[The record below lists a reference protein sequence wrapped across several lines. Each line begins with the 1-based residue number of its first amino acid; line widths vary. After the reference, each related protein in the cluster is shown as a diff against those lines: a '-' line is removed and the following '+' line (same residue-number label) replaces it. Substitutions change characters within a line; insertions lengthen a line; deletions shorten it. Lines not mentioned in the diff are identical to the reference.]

1 MKYRFGDFSLDL
13 RRGTLEGA
21 AGVVHLRPQAFKLL
35 EVLVTRAPEII
46 GHEELLDLVWGTRH
60 LSPSSLKQTI
70 SEVRH
75 ALGDA
80 HDVPHFIETVHRRG
94 YRFIGAVD
102 ALGDPRQEKEA
113 APPAPSAAAAP
124 PAAVPAATADTE
136 RKAPEVVEPP
146 AALPEG
152 AFEAVTRGSAPP
164 RPIRF
169 YPWLVLVLVCGLGV
183 WGIFQW
189 REDPPSP
196 AKPGREGITPVAGP
210 RLVAAVL
217 GFAIRPGSDL
227 AAWVPIAIG
236 ELLAVELASGSGVQ
250 LVGGDEVARLH
261 RELLVDGETPLDARA
276 LERVRTYLGCDLV
289 LRGELEV
296 VGPELRLRLQAIDTH
311 SEKVL
316 FDDRLGGRQADLAA
330 LARQVATRLH
340 EKVALPR
347 LQEEDAGGPRWSGP
361 DREEALRL
369 YALGIEKLRAGEAV
383 AARDFLLEAAAGDP
397 ANALVFRALARA
409 HQELGYVVLA
419 QEAAQRAFELSTGL
433 PREVRLGIEGQLYLT
448 RREFAEAAE
457 VFGALHRFFPDDLD
471 HGLQLAAALTKNR
484 QLSEAAEVLEH
495 LRQLSPPRGDHPL
508 IDLQMVQTFEGSD
521 PPRALEA
528 ARTGARKAA
537 KLGASLLVAR
547 GRRDEGWMLYR
558 LSRFDEAL
566 VALGEAEAIYRA
578 SGDLA
583 KVVSVL
589 GTRATVLTA
598 RSDRKAEA
606 KATFEEAVRISREIG
621 NPGTESQILNN
632 FASFTGTDDIPLTRA
647 LLRRSLEI
655 KQQVGD
661 QAGEA
666 LTRLNLANLYRFEGR
681 LAEARELIGGALDL
695 YRQLGDKFRIAFAL
709 RTLGSLLAKEG
720 QAAEAARAFVEA
732 CQNSREAGDAR
743 GEANALFEH
752 GQLLLQ
758 QGDREGA
765 LEKVRQSR
773 DIFARLDLIDDL
785 VFSDLQIGDI
795 LWQRGER
802 DAARKVYL
810 GAGEMRGRIGSER
823 VRSLVDQRLA
833 SGPPPD
839 P

>member
-75 ALGDA
+75 TLGDA

-94 YRFIGAVD
+94 YRFIGAVET
-102 ALGDPRQEKEA
+102 LGDPRQDKEA
-113 APPAPSAAAAP
+113 APTP
-124 PAAVPAATADTE
+124 PV
-136 RKAPEVVEPP
+136 
-146 AALPEG
+146 L
-152 AFEAVTRGSAPP
+152 EAVARGNERP
-164 RPIRF
+164 RPSHF
-169 YPWLVLVLVCGLGV
+169 YRWLVLVLVLGLVV
-183 WGIFQW
+183 WGALRR
-189 REDPPSP
+189 REDPSP
-196 AKPGREGITPVAGP
+196 AEPGREGSATFAGP

-217 GFAIRPGSDL
+217 GFAIQPGSDL
-227 AAWVPIAIG
+227 AAWVPIAIS

-261 RELLVDGETPLDARA
+261 RELLVDGGTPLDARA

-296 VGPELRLRLQAIDTH
+296 VGPELWLRLQAIDTH

-316 FDDRLGGRQADLAA
+316 FDERLGGRQADLAA
-330 LARQVATRLH
+330 LARQMATRLH
-340 EKVALPR
+340 AKVALPR
-347 LQEEDAGGPRWSGP
+347 LQEENTGGPRWTGP
-361 DREEALRL
+361 DREKALRL

-397 ANALVFRALARA
+397 ANALVLRALARA

-419 QEAAQRAFELSTGL
+419 QQAAQRAFELSAGL

-471 HGLQLAAALTKNR
+471 HGLQLAAALGKNR
-484 QLSEAAEVLEH
+484 QMSEAAEVLER

-521 PPRALEA
+521 PTRALEA
-528 ARTGARKAA
+528 ARAAARKAA
-537 KLGASLLVAR
+537 KLGASMLVAR
-547 GRRDEGWMLYR
+547 GRRDEGWMLFR

-598 RSDRKAEA
+598 RTGQVAEA
-606 KATFEEAVRISREIG
+606 KATFEEAVRISREIR

-632 FASFTGTDDIPLTRA
+632 YASFTGTDDIPLTRA

-655 KQQVGD
+655 KQQLGD

-666 LTRLNLANLYRFEGR
+666 LTRLNLANFYRFEGR
-681 LAEARELIGGALDL
+681 LQEARELIGDALEL

-709 RTLGSLLAKEG
+709 RTLGSLLVKEG
-720 QAAEAARAFVEA
+720 HHTEAAGAFVEA
-732 CQNSREAGDAR
+732 RELSREAGDAK
-743 GEANALFEH
+743 GEASSFFEH

-758 QGDREGA
+758 QGDHRGA
-765 LEKVRQSR
+765 FAMVKESR
-773 DIFARLDLIDDL
+773 DIFARLDLIDD
-785 VFSDLQIGDI
+785 VAFSDMQLGDI
-795 LWQRGER
+795 LWEQGER
-802 DAARKVYL
+802 DAARKIYL
-810 GAGEMRGRIGSER
+810 GAGEMRDRIGSER
-823 VRSLVDQRLA
+823 VRSLVDQRLV
-833 SGPPPD
+833 SGPPKEP
-839 P
+839 